1 MNIRQAFEQ
10 WASMPD
16 TSTLA
21 AKSYDAF
28 KRVILKKYANIEVVD
43 FTVNFVRRL
52 YFECLE
58 RQELK
63 TKSASV
69 LVYVLEWASQQGE
82 CKPPLFTFDIANS
95 HDRPE
100 VKSRGQHPRPV
111 VQIDPVTL
119 KPMRTWDSM
128 MDVRHEL
135 GIININRA
143 IQRHSMA
150 GGYYWADPDG
160 VSGFRP
166 KPAGKSISAAAVKT
180 LSKTPPPAPKPEPKP
195 STISPQPSAIKHQ
208 PEPKPKPDPSAL
220 SPHCVPHSDLQ
231 VREPSALIP
240 QPEPKPE
247 PSTLSPHCVPHSD
260 LQVREPS
267 DLSPQLADYSDRE
280 LAEELHRRGW
290 HVELTKSIV
299 L

>member
-16 TSTLA
+16 NSTLA

-69 LVYVLEWASQQGE
+69 LVHVLEWASQQGA

-135 GIININRA
+135 GIINISRA
-143 IQRHSMA
+143 IQRHSLA
-150 GGYYWADPDG
+150 GGYYWVDPDG

-166 KPAGKSISAAAVKT
+166 KPAGKSVSAAAVKT

-195 STISPQPSAIKHQ
+195 ASKQ
-208 PEPKPKPDPSAL
+208 EPKPEPSAL

-231 VREPSALIP
+231 VREPSAIKH

-247 PSTLSPHCVPHSD
+247 HSAISPHCVPHSD

-267 DLSPQLADYSDRE
+267 ALSPQLADYSDHE

>member
-16 TSTLA
+16 NSTLA

-69 LVYVLEWASQQGE
+69 LVHVLEWASQQGL

-100 VKSRGQHPRPV
+100 VKPRGQHPRPV

-143 IQRHSMA
+143 IQRHSLA

-166 KPAGKSISAAAVKT
+166 KPAGKSICAAAD
-180 LSKTPPPAPKPEPKP
+180 LPK
-195 STISPQPSAIKHQ
+195 
-208 PEPKPKPDPSAL
+208 
-220 SPHCVPHSDLQ
+220 
-231 VREPSALIP
+231 
-240 QPEPKPE
+240 
-247 PSTLSPHCVPHSD
+247 
-260 LQVREPS
+260 
-267 DLSPQLADYSDRE
+267 
-280 LAEELHRRGW
+280 RRGRVT
-290 HVELTKSIV
+290 HIRLSGVSMVVLT
-299 L
+299 